1 MVAKKLKRRNNMRDE
16 NISSIVINYS
26 DKLLPDDIPRL
37 ENALRNSDGSR
48 TSALLSCKIYNP
60 IVALVLSIFLGTLGI
75 DRFYIGDVGKGILKL
90 LLTVVII
97 PALYILFVAL
107 AMVSLADGVAQ
118 SAGGTLEGGENI
130 LIYSILIIAI
140 ALLETIIYFMEL
152 YFCQKKAKRKNIE
165 NLLDALR

>member
-1 MVAKKLKRRNNMRDE
+1 MRRKNMRDE

-26 DKLLPDDIPRL
+26 DKLLRDDIPRL
-37 ENALRNSDGSR
+37 ENALRNSNGSR

-97 PALYILFVAL
+97 PALYILFVAV

-140 ALLETIIYFMEL
+140 ALLETIIYFTEL

-165 NLLDALR
+165 NLLAALR